1 MTFISIVFSVNATYF
16 KPPTTFFLTNFY
28 LMPIIVK
35 KLKQYIISPMLD
47 SQSSINIIIIVDMII
62 DYKESTRKIII

>member
-1 MTFISIVFSVNATYF
+1 MQLTLNRQQH
-16 KPPTTFFLTNFY
+16 FLTNFY

-47 SQSSINIIIIVDMII
+47 SQSGINIIIIVDMII

>member
-1 MTFISIVFSVNATYF
+1 MQLTLNRQQHFR
-16 KPPTTFFLTNFY
+16 TNFY

>member
-1 MTFISIVFSVNATYF
+1 MQLTLNRQQH
-16 KPPTTFFLTNFY
+16 FLTNFY